1 MDFIKLFL
9 WIAIMLIAASNLVRA
24 DDYKSAQ
31 RFSDGDVVSAQ
42 VLNDILDRIEL
53 TLKAIT
59 AAELVGSWTVTW
71 RTCVNGGPGN
81 CTGGEYALDVGTG
94 WGSSVDKLYRTRT
107 DTWVFSDDGD
117 GTYSVSMNK
126 CFTGAVSGTY
136 FNDPCVARVAVDS
149 SILLLGTISGAG
161 VSESDQHS
169 VTYNFKRVSNSRFV
183 AWQLKSGSNS
193 FVTFT
198 LDKTGLVPEAPA
210 NLGLTL
216 SSSAIA
222 LSWTA
227 PSGTTG
233 YEVYR
238 KTTATGTFLS
248 IGTPSTTS
256 YSDTSVTSGA
266 TYWYR
271 VFAKNDDGTSVGS
284 NVVKVT
290 FNPSASLSSSSI
302 GLTDYLNGVASA
314 ESEHKILYTTEN
326 NTMTANLD
334 VGKLDAENLNGL
346 LAGSGGKSPV
356 LKFTLANVPSAGM
369 SGTATLVSK
378 VLDGSNAI
386 LSSGERAIAATAKI
400 NWSSD
405 GDKLSLTVPN
415 QTVNVTLTG
424 AGGTSI
430 EGNWSVGGSSNL
442 MTISSSGINQPAT
455 LDVKLLEFLSS
466 NIGTSGPSITNFFS
480 EGTYYYDIGITGI
493 SLEDSLG
500 KNFTQVQGS
509 FMVDNDPSSVAY
521 IEDVEANEESDMATV
536 LVELSIPTIDP
547 VTLDYTTTGSTATA
561 GQDFTSTSGTLTI
574 AGGTRQGAFTI
585 PIISDSYDE
594 GDEIFNVALSNISN
608 ASLGRNSVNITIIDD
623 DSAS

>member
-59 AAELVGSWTVTW
+59 PAELVGSWAVTW

-81 CTGGEYALDVGTG
+81 CSGLDVGTG

-126 CFTGAVSGTY
+126 CFSGAVSGTY
-136 FNDPCVARVAVDS
+136 YNDPCVARVAVDS
-149 SILLLGTISGAG
+149 SILLLGSISGAG
-161 VSESDQHS
+161 VSEDNDHSDM
-169 VTYNFKRVSNSRFV
+169 YNLKRVSDSRFV

-193 FVTFT
+193 FISFT
-198 LDKTGLVPEAPA
+198 LDKTGLVPEAPT

-271 VFAKNDDGTSVGS
+271 VFAKNDDGTGVGS

-314 ESEHKILYTTEN
+314 ESKHKILYTTEN
-326 NTMTANLD
+326 NTMTANLE

-386 LSSGERAIAATAKI
+386 LSSGEWAIAATAKI

-415 QTVNVTLTG
+415 QTVNVTLTD

-455 LDVKLLEFLSS
+455 LDVKLLQFLSS
-466 NIGTSGPSITNFFS
+466 NIGTSGPSIGNFFS
-480 EGTYYYDIGITGI
+480 AGNYFYEVGITGI
-493 SLEDSLG
+493 DLKDASG
-500 KNFTQVQGS
+500 NAFTKVQGS

-521 IEDVEANEESDMATV
+521 IEDVEANEESDIATV

-608 ASLGRNSVNITIIDD
+608 ASLGRNSVKVTIVND
-623 DSAS
+623 DSTS